1 MVPHGGTSSNLDI
14 DLLTHWERG
23 NKAKDSLE
31 APAPAI
37 QASHELFEVLAQW
50 NEHLKNHVP
59 FFKEAGYDL

>member
-1 MVPHGGTSSNLDI
+1 MVPHGGTSSNSDI

-23 NKAKDSLE
+23 NKAKESPE

-37 QASHELFEVLAQW
+37 EATQELFEALADW
-50 NEHLKNHVP
+50 NEHLERHVP